1 MRIVYNIMGTFNSG
15 GMERVLANKA
25 NYLARIGHELNI
37 VTTDQQDR
45 QSYFELDPSVVQW
58 DLDINYSESKNMGV
72 LRKSTG
78 YFNKQRL
85 HKQRLEVL
93 LKLLKADVVISMFD
107 HDATFLYK
115 IKDGSK
121 KILEI
126 HFSRFK
132 RLQYA
137 RKGLIGLVD
146 RYRSKQDLKIA
157 QQYDRFVVL
166 TQEDRTYWGDLN
178 NIQVIP
184 NANSF
189 ESKRKANL
197 TARRV
202 IAIGR
207 YDDQKAFDQLIRA
220 WKYVYKVHPDWSLL
234 IFGQGPLKANLEK
247 LIIELGLQERVLL
260 RSPVQDIESE
270 YVNSSILA
278 MTSRYEGLPMALLE
292 GQACGLPLVSYDC
305 KCGPKDIIKY
315 GVNGYL
321 VKEGDIFRFADCLI
335 RLIEDPALRIK
346 MGNASNLMAKNFT
359 EDIIMV
365 QWNELFD
372 SLIVNGK

>member
-15 GMERVLANKA
+15 GMERVLANKM
-25 NYLARIGHELNI
+25 NYLARFGHELNI
-37 VTTDQQDR
+37 VTTDQQDK
-45 QSYFELDPSVVQW
+45 QSYFELDSSIVQW
-58 DLDINYSESKNMGV
+58 DLDINYSENKNMGV

-78 YFNKQRL
+78 YLNKQRL
-85 HKQRLEVL
+85 HRQRLEVL
-93 LKLLKADVVISMFD
+93 LKLLKADIVISMFD

-137 RKGLIGLVD
+137 RKGLIGLAD

-157 QQYDRFVVL
+157 RQYDRFVVL
-166 TQEDRTYWGDLN
+166 TQEDQAYWGNLD
-178 NIQVIP
+178 NIKVIP

-189 ESKRKANL
+189 EPKRRADL
-197 TARRV
+197 TARKV
-202 IAIGR
+202 IAVGR
-207 YDDQKAFDQLIRA
+207 YDDQKAVDQLIHA
-220 WKYVYKVHPDWSLL
+220 WKYVNKVHSDWSLL
-234 IFGQGPLKANLEK
+234 IFGQGPLQAKLEK
-247 LIIELGLQERVLL
+247 LIIELGLQDVVSL

-305 KCGPKDIIKY
+305 KCGPKDIIED
-315 GVNGYL
+315 GINGYL
-321 VKEGDIFRFADCLI
+321 VKEGDILRFADCLI
-335 RLIEDPALRIK
+335 SLIEDTALRIK
-346 MGNASNLMAKNFT
+346 MGNASNAKAKNFT

-365 QWNELFD
+365 QWIELFD
-372 SLIVNGK
+372 SLNFKR